1 MCVLAAVVASVAGCV
16 GMRSNGP
23 AVGFNASPQ
32 SSAPGVNLIG
42 SVPLG
47 PQSGENPSQIVQG
60 FLIAAASYP
69 TYNAAQLY
77 LTSSAVKGWK
87 PGFAVNVYSN
97 LIVPKPARPR
107 RPPGAPAR
115 GP

>member
-1 MCVLAAVVASVAGCV
+1 M
-16 GMRSNGP
+16 GMPSNGP

-47 PQSGENPSQIVQG
+47 PQPGENPSQIVQG

-77 LTSSAVKGWK
+77 LTSAAVKEWN
-87 PGFAVNVYSN
+87 PGFAVDV
-97 LIVPKPARPR
+97 
-107 RPPGAPAR
+107 
-115 GP
+115 